1 MSYKQQ
7 RVGFC
12 SVGPPNNL
20 FLLLCELSQGTFINL
35 AKMSGPWYRL
45 CYISIC
51 KCLTCR
57 QNEAIGNRFTLI
69 PEITKKKNIWQL
81 GDPSQKE
88 NKDVSPTTAGLLA
101 LGEFPGGGAG
111 VGAQAEPVVSFEQ
124 SRCSRES
131 RRTWQRESTESE
143 LGKKCCTGTCQSA
156 EGPPWIFS
164 WVLISE
170 CT

>member
-12 SVGPPNNL
+12 SVSPSNNL
-20 FLLLCELSQGTFINL
+20 LLLLCELSQGTFIKL
-35 AKMSGPWYRL
+35 AKMSGPWYHL

-51 KCLTCR
+51 KCFTCR

-81 GDPSQKE
+81 GDPSEKE

-101 LGEFPGGGAG
+101 LGEFPGRGAG
-111 VGAQAEPVVSFEQ
+111 VEAQAEPVVSFEQ
-124 SRCSRES
+124 SRCSQES
-131 RRTWQRESTESE
+131 RRTWQRESTERE
-143 LGKKCCTGTCQSA
+143 LGKKCCTGKCQSA

-164 WVLISE
+164 RVLISE
-170 CT
+170 CM